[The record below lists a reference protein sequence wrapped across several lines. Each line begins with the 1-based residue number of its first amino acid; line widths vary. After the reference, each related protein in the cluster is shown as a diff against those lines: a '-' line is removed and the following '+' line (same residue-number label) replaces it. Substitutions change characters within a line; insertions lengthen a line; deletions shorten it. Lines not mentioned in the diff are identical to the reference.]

1 MMFLGEFTHS
11 LDSKARLTIPAKFR
25 AALAAGLVVTR
36 NPADQCL
43 LVFPREEWERL
54 ADKVSALPLTD
65 PRSAAFRRAFFSAAE
80 DMEPD
85 AQGRILLGQR
95 LRDHAKIDADVVIA
109 GQNKFLE
116 LWNPTLWDEKVL
128 QEMNGADFSSDFF
141 STLSL

>member
-1 MMFLGEFTHS
+1 MFLGEFNHS
-11 LDSKARLTIPAKFR
+11 LDNKGRLTIPAKFR
-25 AALAAGLVVTR
+25 NALANGLVVTR

-43 LVFPREEWERL
+43 LVFPQAEWEKL

-80 DMEPD
+80 DLEPD
-85 AQGRILLGQR
+85 GQGRILLSQR
-95 LRDHAKIDADVVIA
+95 LRTYAQIDADVVIA

-116 LWNPTLWDEKVL
+116 LWAPTLWEEKVL
-128 QEMNGADFSSDFF
+128 NELDETVLSSDFF

>member
-1 MMFLGEFTHS
+1 MFLGEYTHG

-25 AALAAGLVVTR
+25 AALAGGLVVTR

-43 LVFPREEWERL
+43 LVFPKAEWEVL
-54 ADKVSALPLTD
+54 ADKVSSLPLTD

-80 DMEPD
+80 DLEPD
-85 AQGRILLGQR
+85 AQGRVLLSQR
-95 LRDHAKIDADVVIA
+95 LREHARIETDVLIA

-128 QEMNGADFSSDFF
+128 QEMNSADFSSDFF
-141 STLSL
+141 TTLSL

>member
-1 MMFLGEFTHS
+1 MFLGEYTHG

-43 LVFPREEWERL
+43 LVFPKAEWEVL
-54 ADKVSALPLTD
+54 ADKVSSLPLTD

-80 DMEPD
+80 DLEPD
-85 AQGRILLGQR
+85 AQGRVLLSQR
-95 LRDHAKIDADVVIA
+95 LREHARIETDVLIA

-128 QEMNGADFSSDFF
+128 QEMNSADFSSDFF
-141 STLSL
+141 TTLSL